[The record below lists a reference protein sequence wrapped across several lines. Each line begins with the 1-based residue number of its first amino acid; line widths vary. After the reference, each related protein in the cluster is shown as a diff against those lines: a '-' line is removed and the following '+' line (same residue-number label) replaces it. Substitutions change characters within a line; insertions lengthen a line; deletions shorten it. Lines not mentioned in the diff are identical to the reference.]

1 MNIDSEK
8 FMDLEISKRIEWVKE
23 TANLTDD
30 EVKIINKPDALKIDV
45 ANNMIENVIGTFEL
59 PYAVAFNF
67 LINGKEYVVPMV
79 TEEAYLV
86 NSVTKMAKIIKECG
100 GFTAGYTESLM
111 IGQIQ
116 LVDIENPRLA
126 KYKIL
131 ENKDKIIEIANKKD
145 PKLVSVGGGVKDVE
159 VRSLD
164 SKIGPLVTVHLLVNT
179 VDAMG
184 ANAVNTMAEA
194 VAPFIEE
201 LTEGKAKLKILSNL
215 ADRRVAYSTVKV
227 KKELLGGEEV
237 VDGIVDAYEI
247 AEADPY
253 RAATH
258 NKGIL
263 NGIVPVVL
271 ATCND
276 TRAIEAGCHSYTA
289 RSGQY
294 RPLTKYKKDKNGD
307 LLGLIE
313 TPMAVGTVGG
323 NISIH
328 PMAQVSLKILGV
340 ETAAELGQVIA
351 SVGLAQNL
359 TTVKSIVTGGLQAD
373 FAPLHARSIA
383 VQTGAT
389 DEDLNHIV
397 NLMVENNNFQ
407 LEYAKQLYS
416 ELTNKINA

>member
-1 MNIDSEK
+1 MSFKLDE
-8 FMDLEISKRIEWVKE
+8 FMDLKVSERINIVKE
-23 TANLTDD
+23 MANLT
-30 EVKIINKPDALKIDV
+30 EEEAKTINEPNALKIDV
-45 ANNMIENVIGTFEL
+45 ANSMIENVIGTFEL

-67 LINGKEYVVPMV
+67 LVNGKEYVVPMV

-86 NSVTKMAKIIKECG
+86 SSVTKMAKTIQECG

-111 IGQIQ
+111 IGQVQ
-116 LVDIENPRLA
+116 LVGIENPTLA

-131 ENKDKIIEIANKKD
+131 ENKDRIIEIANNKD

-159 VRSLD
+159 VRILD
-164 SKIGPLVTVHLLVNT
+164 SNIGPLVTVHLLVNT

-215 ADRRVAYSTVKV
+215 ADRRIAYSTVKIN
-227 KKELLGGEEV
+227 KELLGGEEV
-237 VDGIVDAYEI
+237 VDGIVAAYEI

-263 NGIVPVVL
+263 NGIIPVAL

-276 TRAIEAGCHSYTA
+276 SRAIEAGCHAYTA

-323 NISIH
+323 NISTH
-328 PMAQVSLKILGV
+328 PMAKVSLNILGV
-340 ETAAELGQVIA
+340 ETASELGQVIA

-373 FAPLHARSIA
+373 FAPLHARSVAI
-383 VQTGAT
+383 QTGAT
-389 DEDLNHIV
+389 NEDLNYIID
-397 NLMVENNNFQ
+397 LMVKNNNFQ
-407 LEYAKQLYS
+407 LDYAKQLYA
-416 ELTNKINA
+416 ELK